1 MNPLKQLQTFG
12 QSVWMDFIRRGILED
27 GTLTA
32 MIAADGISGV
42 TSNPAI
48 FEQAIA
54 QSDDYTKAVTELA
67 SAGKSTQEIYDALT
81 VEDVRRAADIFRA
94 VYKNTRGGDGYVSLE
109 VDPRLA
115 YDTEGT
121 LADARRLWAALD
133 RPNVMIKVPATRE
146 GLPAIQTLLAE
157 GINVNVTLLF
167 SVERYRAV
175 AEAYIAA
182 LEDRAARGLPLENIA
197 SVASFFVSRIDT
209 LLDAMLD
216 HHPCEEAR
224 ALKGQL
230 AIASA
235 KAAYAVYREIFHGE
249 RFRALQAQGARP
261 QRLLWASTS
270 TKNPAYSD
278 VKYIEALI
286 GPETVST
293 IPLKTLNAY
302 RDHGRPAERLTR
314 GIPEAQ
320 ATLAKLADLQID
332 LAAAMQQLE
341 NEGVKKFVQAFEQLM
356 SVLETARAAAVARG

>member
-12 QSVWMDFIRRGILED
+12 QSVWLDFIRRSILED
-27 GTLTA
+27 GTLAA
-32 MIAADGISGV
+32 MINADGISGV
-42 TSNPAI
+42 TSNPSI

-54 QSDDYTKAVTELA
+54 QSDDYTEAIRNLA
-67 SAGKSTQEIYDALT
+67 QAGKSAQEIYDTLT
-81 VEDVRRAADIFRA
+81 VEDVRRAADIFFTT
-94 VYKNTRGGDGYVSLE
+94 YENTRGRDGFVSLE

-133 RPNVMIKVPATRE
+133 HPNVMIKVPATRP
-146 GLPAIQTLLAE
+146 GLPAIQALLTE
-157 GINVNVTLLF
+157 GVNVNVTLLF

-209 LLDAMLD
+209 LLDALLD
-216 HHPCEEAR
+216 QSPTERAQ
-224 ALKGQL
+224 ALKGQI
-230 AIASA
+230 AVASA
-235 KAAYAVYREIFHGE
+235 KAAYAVYQEVFQSE
-249 RFRALQAQGARP
+249 RFRALQALGARP

-286 GPETVST
+286 GPETVTT
-293 IPLKTLNAY
+293 IPLKTLKAY
-302 RDHGRPAERLTR
+302 RDHGRPAERLTQ
-314 GIPEAQ
+314 GIAEAQ
-320 ATLAKLADLQID
+320 TMLASLAELQID
-332 LAAAMQQLE
+332 LEAAMQQLE
-341 NEGVKKFVQAFEQLM
+341 DEGVKKFIAAFEQLM
-356 SVLETARAAAVARG
+356 AALETARAAALKG